1 MKKSMLALL
10 LLAFTADFLVKSP
23 ARVFAGPAEDVQ
35 AAPTQSVREGSPL
48 RIVPA
53 GRHSLNVVVQ
63 KNNRPGHDQTGIDE
77 KELEAARAPGKRV
90 AEFAAM
96 TKRGSKS

>member
-10 LLAFTADFLVKSP
+10 LLAFTADFLVQSP

-53 GRHSLNVVVQ
+53 GRHSLNVVV
-63 KNNRPGHDQTGIDE
+63 